1 MATPEIRA
9 VTPGDVPAIHQLLLD
24 FGRHWGHEEWV
35 SGSPDALAQ
44 ALFGPDHKGHGHVA
58 VIDGAVVGVALW
70 FLAFN
75 FWMAQPVLFLEDLYV
90 DETAR
95 GSGAGEALM
104 RALAGEAVARE
115 CAWME
120 WIVAVDNVAGQRFY
134 ARHGA
139 SAKVEYDLWR
149 LEDDELRSLAAGG

>member
-1 MATPEIRA
+1 MAALEIRA
-9 VTPGDVPAIHQLLLD
+9 AARGDVSAIHRLLLD

-35 SGSPDALAQ
+35 SGSPDALAT
-44 ALFGPDHKGHGHVA
+44 ALFGPDHKGYGHVA
-58 VIDGAVVGVALW
+58 VLDGAVVGVALW

-90 DETAR
+90 DEAAR

-104 RALAGEAVARE
+104 RALAKEAVTCD

-134 ARHGA
+134 ARHGGT
-139 SAKVEYDLWR
+139 AKTEYDLWR
-149 LEDDELRSLAAGG
+149 LEDDALHALAAKG